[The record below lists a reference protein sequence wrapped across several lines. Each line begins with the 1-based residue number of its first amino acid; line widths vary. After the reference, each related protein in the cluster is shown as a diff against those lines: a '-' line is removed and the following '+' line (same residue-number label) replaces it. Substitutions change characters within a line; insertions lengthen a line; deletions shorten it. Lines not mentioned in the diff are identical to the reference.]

1 MDGPKPGE
9 KLKLGVEPDNLSYEN
24 LLVTKMQNSLRTDIS
39 AKQAKDYNLMQDH
52 NHNRNKECPNH
63 VQDH

>member
-39 AKQAKDYNLMQDH
+39 DLVEDGPPADNDA
-52 NHNRNKECPNH
+52 
-63 VQDH
+63 